1 MYLFAHFLHIQ
12 LFLLIAVLGCCS
24 SSSIEV
30 SSSAIQKAE
39 VHVTQYEQYET
50 AVMVHSRLD
59 DPAGNI
65 FMIGQSRKKG
75 CKKID
80 CSQACPVRSDYKKDR
95 KCLKKKKKMKKCCNK
110 CHNSE
115 CQEPYRGQCDTFP
128 MYIDRINKSRERA
141 RLQIAR
147 RTFSDAFGDTYSFQF
162 TSRIN
167 ATIYS
172 YSLEVVDGNLMLTD
186 EKQWCYPVNENE
198 NELKLCNILTVED
211 LFDIISIGIKNH
223 PLADLY
229 TNDQIVL
236 QSVRYGHLGQ
246 PKSIVFE
253 PISRSTSTSSC
264 RTIVMRTRQ
273 FKFGR
278 G

>member
-1 MYLFAHFLHIQ
+1 
-12 LFLLIAVLGCCS
+12 
-24 SSSIEV
+24 
-30 SSSAIQKAE
+30 
-39 VHVTQYEQYET
+39 
-50 AVMVHSRLD
+50 
-59 DPAGNI
+59 
-65 FMIGQSRKKG
+65 
-75 CKKID
+75 
-80 CSQACPVRSDYKKDR
+80 
-95 KCLKKKKKMKKCCNK
+95 MKKCCNK

-147 RTFSDAFGDTYSFQF
+147 STFSDAFGDTYSFQF

-211 LFDIISIGIKNH
+211 LFDIISIGIKTIHWQISTQTTKLLCNR
-223 PLADLY
+223 LDTDTWVSQNLLFSNQFLDL
-229 TNDQIVL
+229 
-236 QSVRYGHLGQ
+236 RA
-246 PKSIVFE
+246 
-253 PISRSTSTSSC
+253 SR
-264 RTIVMRTRQ
+264 RAAQ
-273 FKFGR
+273 
-278 G
+278 